1 MKRWPLTWKLFLRI
15 TPTILVAIAVIG
27 VLAFRSAR
35 REIDNI
41 YDAKLINDANVL
53 WTLLEHQI
61 EEPGHRSP
69 RQVKDVDFAMG
80 NQLAINDQAD
90 DYADAHIFRLW
101 KDGQIRIFTNGAFP
115 ASVPVQRAG
124 FTELNYANELWI
136 VYSLP
141 IPNTG
146 VVVEVGEKRA
156 LRDTLVSKILLNLFF
171 PLLVLVPVIG
181 LLVWYGINNGLKPIH
196 GLVSQI
202 RSRSP
207 DDLSVIAMDALPRD
221 LHPLGMSVNQLLNKL
236 DRSLTAERRFADQAA
251 HQLRTPHAGIKL
263 LLQMLRHADGDIER
277 ETILADL
284 RASNDKATRLIE
296 QMLQAARI
304 SHQPVELKA
313 VRLYDVAAS
322 VIAEFGAI
330 ITLKRHDVS
339 LDGDESAE
347 VNADQ
352 SMLRLLI
359 GNLIDNAIKFT
370 PAGGKIKVSISP
382 EPGAWALSITDSGPG
397 IAPQHREA
405 VFQRFYRVSTPEVE
419 GAGLGLAIV
428 SGIVE
433 RLSAHIA
440 LSAPSPGGGL
450 HVAVTLPQA

>member
-1 MKRWPLTWKLFLRI
+1 MRRLTLTWKLFLRI

-61 EEPGHRSP
+61 EEPGNHPP
-69 RQVKDVDFAMG
+69 RQVKDMDFAMG
-80 NQLAINDQAD
+80 NQLAMNDQAD
-90 DYADAHIFRLW
+90 DYADAHVFRLW
-101 KDGQIRIFTNGAFP
+101 KDGRIRIFTNGAFP
-115 ASVPVQRAG
+115 ESVPVQRAG
-124 FTELNYANELWI
+124 FTELNYANERWL

-146 VVVEVGEKRA
+146 IVVEVGEKRA
-156 LRDTLVSKILLNLFF
+156 LRDTLVSNIMLNLFF

-181 LLVWYGINNGLKPIH
+181 LLVWYGISNGLGPIH
-196 GLVSQI
+196 GLVRQI

-207 DDLSVIAMDALPRD
+207 DDLSVIAIDALPRD
-221 LHPLGMSVNQLLNKL
+221 LHPLGMSVNQLLSKL

-263 LLQMLRHADGDIER
+263 LLQMLAHADSETER

-284 RASNDKATRLIE
+284 TASNDKATRLVK
-296 QMLQAARI
+296 QMLEAARI
-304 SHQPVELKA
+304 SHQPVELRV
-313 VRLYDVAAS
+313 VRLYDVTAS
-322 VIAEFGAI
+322 VIAEFGTI

-339 LDGDESAE
+339 LDGDEAAE
-347 VNADQ
+347 VKTDEP
-352 SMLRLLI
+352 MLRLLI
-359 GNLIDNAIKFT
+359 GNLIDNAIKYT

-382 EPGAWALSITDSGPG
+382 EPGAWTLSITDSGPG

-405 VFQRFYRVSTPEVE
+405 VFRRFYRVNVPEVE
-419 GAGLGLAIV
+419 GSGLGLAIV

-433 RLSAHIA
+433 RLSANIA
-440 LSAPSPGGGL
+440 LSTPSPGGGL

>member
-1 MKRWPLTWKLFLRI
+1 MRRLTLTWKLFLRI

-61 EEPGHRSP
+61 EEPGNHPP
-69 RQVKDVDFAMG
+69 RQVKDMDFAMG
-80 NQLAINDQAD
+80 NQLAMNDQAD

-101 KDGQIRIFTNGAFP
+101 KDGRIRIFTNGAFP
-115 ASVPVQRAG
+115 ESVPVQRAG
-124 FTELNYANELWI
+124 FTELNYANERWL

-146 VVVEVGEKRA
+146 IVVEVGEKRA
-156 LRDTLVSKILLNLFF
+156 LRDTLVSNIMLNLFF

-181 LLVWYGINNGLKPIH
+181 LLVWYGISNGLGPIH
-196 GLVSQI
+196 GLVRQI

-207 DDLSVIAMDALPRD
+207 DDLSVIAIDALPRD
-221 LHPLGMSVNQLLNKL
+221 LLPLGMSVNQLLSKL

-263 LLQMLRHADGDIER
+263 LLQMLAHADSETER

-284 RASNDKATRLIE
+284 TASNDKATRLVK
-296 QMLQAARI
+296 QMLEAARI
-304 SHQPVELKA
+304 SHQPVELRV
-313 VRLYDVAAS
+313 VRLYDVTAS
-322 VIAEFGAI
+322 VIAEFGTI

-339 LDGDESAE
+339 LDGAEAAE
-347 VNADQ
+347 VKTDEP
-352 SMLRLLI
+352 MLRLLI
-359 GNLIDNAIKFT
+359 GNLIDNAIKYT

-405 VFQRFYRVSTPEVE
+405 VFRRFYRVNVPEVE
-419 GAGLGLAIV
+419 GSGLGLAIV

-433 RLSAHIA
+433 RLSANIA
-440 LSAPSPGGGL
+440 LSTPSPGGGL

>member
-15 TPTILVAIAVIG
+15 TPTILIAIAVIG
-27 VLAFRSAR
+27 IFAFRSAR

-61 EEPGHRSP
+61 EKPGSQP
-69 RQVKDVDFAMG
+69 PIQVKDMDFSMG

-101 KDGQIRIFTNGAFP
+101 KDGQIRIFSNGAFP
-115 ASVPVQRAG
+115 ASIPIHRAG
-124 FTELNYANELWI
+124 FTDLKYANEAWL

-146 VVVEVGEKRA
+146 IVVEVGEKRT
-156 LRDTLVSKILLNLFF
+156 LRDTLVSNIMLNLFF

-181 LLVWYGINNGLKPIH
+181 LLVWYGINNGLGPIH
-196 GLVSQI
+196 GLVRQI

-207 DDLSVIAMDALPRD
+207 DDLSVIPMDKLPRD
-221 LHPLGMSVNQLLNKL
+221 LYPLGMSVNQLLTKL

-263 LLQMLRHADGDIER
+263 LLQILRHSDSDTER

-284 RASNDKATRLIE
+284 MASNDKATRLIE

-313 VRLYDVAAS
+313 VRLYEVTAS
-322 VIAEFGAI
+322 VMAEFGAL

-339 LDGDESAE
+339 LDGDELAE
-347 VNADQ
+347 VNADEA
-352 SMLRLLI
+352 MLRLLI
-359 GNLIDNAIKFT
+359 GNLIDNAIKYT

-382 EPGAWALSITDSGPG
+382 EPGAWGLSIIDNGPG
-397 IAPQHREA
+397 IAAQHREA
-405 VFQRFYRVSTPEVE
+405 VFQRFYRANTPEVE
-419 GAGLGLAIV
+419 GTGLGLAIV

-433 RLSAHIA
+433 RLSAHLE
-440 LSAPSPGGGL
+440 LSQPSPGGGL
-450 HVAVTLPQA
+450 HIAVTLPQA

>member
-1 MKRWPLTWKLFLRI
+1 MRRLTLTWKLFLRI

-61 EEPGHRSP
+61 EEPGNHPP
-69 RQVKDVDFAMG
+69 RQVKDMDFAMG
-80 NQLAINDQAD
+80 NQLAMNDQAD
-90 DYADAHIFRLW
+90 DYADAHVFRLW
-101 KDGQIRIFTNGAFP
+101 KDGRIRIFTNGAFP
-115 ASVPVQRAG
+115 ESVPVQRAG
-124 FTELNYANELWI
+124 FTELNYANERWL

-146 VVVEVGEKRA
+146 IVVEVGEKRA
-156 LRDTLVSKILLNLFF
+156 LRDTLVSNIMLNLFF

-181 LLVWYGINNGLKPIH
+181 LLVWYGISNGLGPIH
-196 GLVSQI
+196 GLVRQI

-207 DDLSVIAMDALPRD
+207 DDLSVIAIDALPRD
-221 LHPLGMSVNQLLNKL
+221 LHPLGMSVNQLLSKL

-263 LLQMLRHADGDIER
+263 LLQMLAHADSETER

-284 RASNDKATRLIE
+284 TASNDKATRLVK
-296 QMLQAARI
+296 QMLEAARI
-304 SHQPVELKA
+304 SHQPVELRV
-313 VRLYDVAAS
+313 VRLYDVTAS
-322 VIAEFGAI
+322 VIAEFGTI

-339 LDGDESAE
+339 LDGDEAAE
-347 VNADQ
+347 VKTDEP
-352 SMLRLLI
+352 MLRLLI
-359 GNLIDNAIKFT
+359 GNLIDNAIKYT

-382 EPGAWALSITDSGPG
+382 EPGAWTLSITDSGPG

-405 VFQRFYRVSTPEVE
+405 VFRRFYRVNVPEVE
-419 GAGLGLAIV
+419 GSGLGLAIV

-433 RLSAHIA
+433 RLSANIA
-440 LSAPSPGGGL
+440 LSTPSPGGGL
-450 HVAVTLPQA
+450 HVAVTLRQA